1 MKSPLLCALAATVV
15 AGSLAAAD
23 LTITFN
29 STKKGMG
36 GGGSGTEVHY
46 YTAAF
51 LMTRA
56 VEARQDVLVD
66 FQKGINYNIN
76 HPKKTIDKVSFDDA
90 IAAMGAMNKA
100 GAAAGNPMMASMFGD
115 PNAVKVTRLPNEK
128 IAGRDCQAWEIT
140 VGKLTMDISAD
151 PTLKPPMPETAYA
164 QMMKS
169 RAAQYTQAGPM
180 GAVYKRLF
188 EEMAKIKG
196 VPLKTHM
203 TGMMGMDVATLAT
216 RIEMGPVPAST
227 FVLPDGYKVTDMG
240 KKLKEQMAKTP

>member
-1 MKSPLLCALAATVV
+1 MKASPLCALAATVL

-23 LTITFN
+23 LTITF
-29 STKKGMG
+29 TATRKGMG
-36 GGGSGTEVHY
+36 GGGAGTEIHY
-46 YTAAF
+46 YNPSYM
-51 LMTRA
+51 MTRA

-66 FQKGINYNIN
+66 FKQGINYSIN
-76 HPKKTIDKVSFDDA
+76 HPKKTIDKMSFDDA
-90 IAAMGAMNKA
+90 MSAMGAMNQTKNA
-100 GAAAGNPMMASMFGD
+100 GANQMMASMFGD
-115 PNAVKVTRLPNEK
+115 PNAVKVTKLPNEK
-128 IAGRDCQAWEIT
+128 IAGHDCQAWEIT

-151 PTLKPPMPETAYA
+151 PALKPPMPEGAYA

-203 TGMMGMDVATLAT
+203 SGMMGVDVTTLAT
-216 RIEMGPVPAST
+216 KVEMGTIPVST

-240 KKLKEQMAKTP
+240 KKLKEQMAKTQ

>member
-1 MKSPLLCALAATVV
+1 MKSRLLCALAATVV

-23 LTITFN
+23 LTITFT

-36 GGGSGTEVHY
+36 GGASGTEIHY
-46 YTAAF
+46 YNPSF
-51 LMTRA
+51 MMTRA
-56 VEARQDVLVD
+56 VDQKQDVLVD

-76 HPKKTIDKVSFDDA
+76 HPKKTIDKMTFDDA
-90 IAAMGAMNKA
+90 ISAMGAMNQAKNA
-100 GAAAGNPMMASMFGD
+100 QANQAMAAMFGD
-115 PNAVKVTRLPNEK
+115 PNAVKVTKLPNEK
-128 IAGRDCQAWEIT
+128 IAGHDCQAWEIT

-151 PTLKPPMPETAYA
+151 PSLKPPMPEGAYA
-164 QMMKS
+164 TMMKA
-169 RAAQYTQAGPM
+169 RAAQNTQAGPM

-203 TGMMGMDVATLAT
+203 TGMMGMDVTTLAT
-216 RIEMGPVPAST
+216 KVELGAIPAST

-240 KKLKEQMAKTP
+240 KKLKEQMAKAQ